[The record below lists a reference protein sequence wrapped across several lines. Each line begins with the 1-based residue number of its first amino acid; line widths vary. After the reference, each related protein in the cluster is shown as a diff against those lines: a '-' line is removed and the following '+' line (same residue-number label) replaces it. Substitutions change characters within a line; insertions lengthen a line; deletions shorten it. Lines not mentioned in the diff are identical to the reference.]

1 MRCNHTNHNFLAI
14 PSSFPSLACI
24 AIVVD
29 SLAVVVVLQLLFLLS
44 FSHLIM
50 SDNNSSTKRGK
61 GGFSPTLGGRP
72 RQRRRSSND
81 GGTPNSFLHSS
92 QSPSYLSC
100 VNENDCVADGSLSMP
115 SFSQFSGFGD
125 DDMDDAGSTVASVR
139 GNNEL
144 FAKYLPLANNNSAL
158 DERYVFESS
167 LLDETKA
174 SVLDG
179 DWKLAFVEMMNGSCR
194 SAILS
199 IGKNK
204 LVQSVNSLT
213 VETAKWEQ
221 SGVGYQYKKDERK
234 CQLESR
240 QFRFIPQLVS
250 LSIRSYLINR
260 LYRRTTFGRSR
271 QTHRKCSEERPR
283 KLRCYQ

>member
-1 MRCNHTNHNFLAI
+1 
-14 PSSFPSLACI
+14 
-24 AIVVD
+24 
-29 SLAVVVVLQLLFLLS
+29 
-44 FSHLIM
+44 M
-50 SDNNSSTKRGK
+50 SDNNSSTKRGTE
-61 GGFSPTLGGRP
+61 GFSPTLGGRP

-81 GGTPNSFLHSS
+81 GGTPNSFLYSS
-92 QSPSYLSC
+92 QSPSYLSR
-100 VNENDCVADGSLSMP
+100 VNENDCVADDSLSMP
-115 SFSQFSGFGD
+115 LFSQLSGFGDD
-125 DDMDDAGSTVASVR
+125 DDMDDAGTVASVR

-158 DERYVFESS
+158 VEHFVFESS
-167 LLDETKA
+167 LLDDTTKP
-174 SVLDG
+174 SVHDG
-179 DWKLAFVEMMNGSCR
+179 DWQQAFVEMMTGSRR

-199 IGKNK
+199 IGENK
-204 LVQSVNSLT
+204 LVQSIDSLT

-221 SGVGYQYKKDERK
+221 SGSGYKWKKDERK

-283 KLRCYQ
+283 KPRCYQ